1 VLSGIHTAAVNVS
14 ALNVLLEFAPTP
26 DERPTYIG
34 LGSTSMAP
42 VAFATPLIA
51 GLMADGLGFPAVF
64 VVSLVASVVGLV
76 MLATLVHDPRR
87 VVARPAE
94 EVAV

>member
-1 VLSGIHTAAVNVS
+1 MLSGVHTAAVNVS
-14 ALNVLLEFAPTP
+14 ALNVLLEFAPSA

-51 GLMADGLGFPAVF
+51 GLMADALGFRAVF
-64 VVSLVASVVGLV
+64 VAALVS
-76 MLATLVHDPRR
+76 
-87 VVARPAE
+87 ARWPA
-94 EVAV
+94 